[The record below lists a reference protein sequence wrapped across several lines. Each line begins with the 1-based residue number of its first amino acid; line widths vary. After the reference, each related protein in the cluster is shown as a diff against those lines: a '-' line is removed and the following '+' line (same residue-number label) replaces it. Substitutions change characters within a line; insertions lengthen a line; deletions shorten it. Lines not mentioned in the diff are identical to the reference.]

1 MITCKGYCDR
11 LQSKKPQTMPY
22 LTHAYCRLCCLWISH
37 EDAWKSIRCPCCHGR
52 LSFKPREN
60 SKKKKYRGMLK

>member
-11 LQSKKPQTMPY
+11 IASKKPQRMPY
-22 LTHAYCRLCCLWISH
+22 LTHAYCRLCALWISH
-37 EDAWKSIRCPCCHGR
+37 EDAWDNIRCPCCHGR